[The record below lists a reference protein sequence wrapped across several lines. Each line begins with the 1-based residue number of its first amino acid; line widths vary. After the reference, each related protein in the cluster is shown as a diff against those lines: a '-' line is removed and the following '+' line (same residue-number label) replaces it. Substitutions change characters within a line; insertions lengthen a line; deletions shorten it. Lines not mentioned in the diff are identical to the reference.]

1 MRFSF
6 KLKLFFA
13 FIGYGLTLVL
23 LTQLAVFKIEE
34 ISLKSASIKKASETF
49 QDRNEVFKSYI
60 KDTNLKLSSII
71 TSDIFDKYLK
81 NPKSIELVNSLFV
94 DIASTSDNIMQL
106 RYIDKTGMELIRVDR
121 DDFASPT
128 YLIEQ
133 DKLQDKSDR
142 YYFKDILKTAQNVF
156 WYSKL
161 DLNMEHGKIE
171 IPIKPV
177 LRVGTPV
184 YRDGKQAGVLIINIF
199 MKNFLYELVNTPLYD
214 IFLFDNDGDILVDS
228 IHSHC
233 WNKYI
238 EKDKTIFSY
247 FGKEAKHIQYNK
259 EYFGENFYSNKI
271 SLNNSE
277 NLHMVIKPKTNYIQ
291 RELSKNLNQLIWIM
305 LGIILISVPF
315 SYFFSI
321 TPARLKEQSDEQK
334 KDQDILLSLFDL
346 SDAVLFKWNNDE
358 YWNVNSV
365 SLSVNKL
372 LGHTQDDFLTG
383 AITYIS
389 CIHHDDK
396 KQVIQ
401 EVAEAIQ
408 DKVYFFKHKPYRVVT
423 KSGDIKWI
431 LDSTV
436 IVRDE
441 DAKIIN
447 FVGYLT
453 DISALKNSELKLQ
466 KLSRTDQ
473 LTKACNRMHVDDVLQ
488 NQYYRFYRDNE
499 ITSIILLDI
508 DFFKNVNDNYGHLV
522 GDSVL
527 IEFAKLLQ
535 SSIREGDILGRWGG
549 EEFLIILPHTNLNQ
563 AMQLSN
569 KLQKIIFEYNFS
581 TVKHKTASFGV
592 STFERGMSVETLI
605 DSADKALYISK
616 ENGRNCVTTIQK
628 LSQQ

>member
-1 MRFSF
+1 MKFSF

-34 ISLKSASIKKASETF
+34 ISVRSASIKKASETF
-49 QDRNEVFKSYI
+49 QERNEVFKAYI

-71 TSDIFDKYLK
+71 SSNIFDNYLK
-81 NPKSIELVNSLFV
+81 KPETLGLVNSLFE

-106 RYIDKTGMELIRVDR
+106 RYIDKTGMEFIRVDR
-121 DDFASPT
+121 DEFGSQT
-128 YLIEQ
+128 HLIKQ
-133 DKLQDKSDR
+133 DKLQDKSNR
-142 YYFKDILKTAQNVF
+142 YYFKDISKTVQNVF

-161 DLNMEHGKIE
+161 DLNIEHEKIE

-177 LRVGTPV
+177 LRIGTPV
-184 YRDGKQAGVLIINIF
+184 YRDGKQAGILIINIF

-238 EKDKTIFSY
+238 EEDKTIFSH
-247 FGKEAKHIQYNK
+247 FGKEAKHIKYNN

-271 SLNNSE
+271 SLNNGE
-277 NLHMVIKPKTNYIQ
+277 NLHMVIKPKTDYIQ
-291 RELSKNLNQLIWIM
+291 KELSENLNQLIWIM
-305 LGIILISVPF
+305 LGVILISFPM

-321 TPARLKEQSDEQK
+321 TPIRLKEHSDEQK

-346 SDAVLFKWNNDE
+346 SDAVLFNWNNDE
-358 YWNVNSV
+358 NWSVNSV
-365 SLSVNKL
+365 SLSVNRL
-372 LGHTQDDFLTG
+372 LGHTQDDFQTD

-401 EVAEAIQ
+401 EVAKAIQ
-408 DKVYFFKHKPYRVVT
+408 DKLYFFKHKPYRVVT
-423 KSGDIKWI
+423 KDGDIKWI

-441 DAKIIN
+441 NHKITN

-453 DISALKNSELKLQ
+453 NISALKNSELKLQ

-473 LTKACNRMHVDDVLQ
+473 LTKVCNRMHIDDVLQ
-488 NQYYRFYRDNE
+488 NQYYRFYRANE
-499 ITSIILLDI
+499 TTSIILLDI
-508 DFFKNVNDNYGHLV
+508 DFFKNVNDDYGHLV

-527 IEFAKLLQ
+527 IEFAKILL
-535 SSIREGDILGRWGG
+535 SSIRKGDVLGRWGG

-563 AMQLSN
+563 AIKLAK
-569 KLQKIIFEYNFS
+569 KLQKIIFENNFS
-581 TVKHKTASFGV
+581 TINHKTASFGV

-605 DSADKALYISK
+605 DSADKALYLSK
-616 ENGRNCVTTIQK
+616 ENGRNCVNTMQT
-628 LSQQ
+628 LSK